1 MIKWCLALIFLFKT
15 TLLFSSEITDCDK
28 FAGSVIDQ
36 NNPYSSDGVEWDD
49 LNPELAIP
57 VCEIAFQENPNDPR
71 IIFQLLE
78 RMKNR
83 I

>member
-36 NNPYSSDGVEWDD
+36 NNPTQRWCEWDD
-49 LNPELAIP
+49 LILSLQYLYVKLPSKKTPMTQEL
-57 VCEIAFQENPNDPR
+57 FSN
-71 IIFQLLE
+71 LLE
-78 RMKNR
+78 RMKNL